1 MRLITFLISIICGVG
16 LMISAPLSYN
26 GCTPES
32 GSEVTS
38 FEDIVLSFDLSG
50 VIEEYGQDE
59 WGICVNSLYSEMSPE
74 RNKIA
79 ALYKGSVEDGEFLC
93 YLAETIKATKE
104 EFKVGNE
111 IHLRF
116 PNIEV
121 VPGQLYTIY
130 ITYDFFAG
138 RKSDKKS
145 WVTATKYSCF
155 ANPLTL
161 TFIGAS
167 ETKKVLLA
175 NEWSIED
182 NASLDAISSV
192 NVKFN
197 YDVALVGTPTVNLN
211 EGSYTMVSTSDISV
225 DPNDPKSLV
234 INFPETK
241 LYNGHNY
248 NIVLPAGA
256 VCVAGESEIV
266 NEEVS
271 LSVTGS
277 GYRYFGTGRVSPA
290 NGSTN
295 ILDEIYIPFKF
306 PKIEG
311 ADFSYGFVNVSGA
324 TYPLKCYKGNVTLE
338 QAKEKNPDHIII
350 EKDMDNSSLKYG
362 VNFALEAGQE
372 YTFIMDEG
380 AVKAYAIG
388 DPRNSYLKDYI
399 SEAVELHY
407 TTPTLESLP
416 ELVLP
421 KSDIEEGASL
431 ESIETVTLANA
442 YYVYNDTHYVLAV
455 SPDVSYKTSGVLYEV
470 LTDGSEKEIK
480 RFQASKNGKDAIDL
494 QVNEPLYQ
502 GKTYRIVIPEGTFIP
517 FQSNFLKQFVGNKEY
532 SITVT
537 GAKST
542 ESASEFTSSLIE
554 GQKLSHVSVVSF
566 YTAGDVKATDN
577 AKLEIR
583 NGEETVASAPVR
595 VAKEEGYTH
604 VYADFSGEGH
614 QPFATEKGVNYS
626 AVLPQGAVAETANE
640 NLLNKEYSVPFTGMA
655 SDPVYHNV
663 TLSIDNAVAQTSTVE
678 EGKTVSFK
686 LTPVDDLWTVESVSN
701 ATLDEASGMYVT
713 EPVKADTEVK
723 ATFALVNPVDFDF
736 TTGVR
741 EVPAGCAYSVRSE
754 GEMLIIEGVTAGDN
768 IRIYTTGGTLI
779 ADKTV
784 PADMSVAAMNLA
796 PGIYIV
802 AINNTTLK
810 IRH

>member
-1 MRLITFLISIICGVG
+1 MRFLSLILCIICGGVLASG
-16 LMISAPLSYN
+16 APLSYK
-26 GCTPES
+26 GSTPEDG
-32 GSEVTS
+32 GSVTS
-38 FEDIVLSFDLSG
+38 FDDIVLHFDLSD
-50 VIEEYGQDE
+50 IISEYGDAD
-59 WGICVNSLYSEMSPE
+59 WGICCNAFYHKRKPTEEKS
-74 RNKIA
+74 A
-79 ALYKGSVEDGEFLC
+79 ALYKGTPEDGTFLAR
-93 YLAETIKATKE
+93 LS
-104 EFKVGNE
+104 E
-111 IHLRF
+111 IRDVKHSGFQTGGDFHLNF
-116 PNIEV
+116 PNIQIES
-121 VPGQLYTIY
+121 GQTYTLVISY
-130 ITYDFFAG
+130 EMYAG
-138 RKSDKKS
+138 RPSIDTS
-145 WVTATKYSCF
+145 WLTDTKLSF
-155 ANPLTL
+155 FENPLRI
-161 TFIGAS
+161 TFVGAD
-167 ETKKVLLA
+167 EVQKVLLA

-192 NVKFN
+192 CVKFN

-211 EGSYTMVSTSDISV
+211 EGSYTMVSTSNISV
-225 DPNDPKSLV
+225 DPNDSKSLV

-256 VCVAGESEIV
+256 VCVAGESETV

-271 LSVTGS
+271 LSVTGT

-311 ADFSYGFVNVSGA
+311 SDFSYGFVNVSGA
-324 TYPLKCYKGNVTLE
+324 TYPLKCYKGNITLE
-338 QAKEKNPDHIII
+338 QAKEQNPDHIII

-362 VNFALEAGQE
+362 VNFALEARQE

-442 YYVYNDTHYVLAV
+442 YYVYNDTQYVLAV

-754 GEMLIIEGVTAGDN
+754 GEMLIIQGVTAGDN

-796 PGIYIV
+796 SGIYIV

>member
-1 MRLITFLISIICGVG
+1 
-16 LMISAPLSYN
+16 
-26 GCTPES
+26 
-32 GSEVTS
+32 
-38 FEDIVLSFDLSG
+38 
-50 VIEEYGQDE
+50 
-59 WGICVNSLYSEMSPE
+59 MSPE

>member
-1 MRLITFLISIICGVG
+1 
-16 LMISAPLSYN
+16 MISAPLSYN

>member
-470 LTDGSEKEIK
+470 LTDGSEREIK

>member
-421 KSDIEEGASL
+421 NSDIEEGVSL
-431 ESIETVTLANA
+431 ESVETVTLANA
-442 YYVYNDTHYVLAV
+442 YYVYNDTQYVLAV

-470 LTDGSEKEIK
+470 LHDGSEKEIK

-678 EGKTVSFK
+678 EGKTVSFQ

-713 EPVKADTEVK
+713 EPVNADLEVK